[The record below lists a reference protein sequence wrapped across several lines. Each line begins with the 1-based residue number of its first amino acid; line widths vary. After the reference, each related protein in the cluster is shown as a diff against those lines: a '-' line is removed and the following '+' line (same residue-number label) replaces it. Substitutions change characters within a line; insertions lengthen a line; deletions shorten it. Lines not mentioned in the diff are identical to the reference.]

1 MAMMVIFLWKT
12 LVFVSDKRWRCVNSK
27 IKPLH
32 REKEEQQMDLNQNL
46 IFLVKIKNE
55 IFQLLEE
62 KEFLKDLEQTCD
74 IFKQKHEGL
83 SNKLD
88 ALLPLSFKITINFEE
103 ICNNSSNMTLIK
115 EINN

>member
-1 MAMMVIFLWKT
+1 MVMMSHFPMENT
-12 LVFVSDKRWRCVNSK
+12 CFVSDKRWRIVNSK

-83 SNKLD
+83 SNKID